1 MPRLRRSRPDRP
13 GWTRRR
19 RGKGWQFLDE
29 DLKPLADPDAILR
42 IRSLV
47 IPPAWQDVWISP
59 WPNGHIQAIGTDEAG
74 RRQYRYHDDWSTS
87 RSKAKF
93 TRIVD
98 FGRSLPAARLR
109 FAEDLAVEGITRE
122 RVLAIAARL
131 LDEGYFR
138 IGNAAYAAKHGS
150 VGLSTLRRKH
160 VRQVEHGWEF
170 RYIAKSGVRHVEL
183 ISEAD
188 LVAAIAVLMGRTSR
202 RPAELLA
209 YEHGRAFRA
218 LVGDEINAYLKE
230 NLAESYSAKDFR
242 TWRGT
247 VLAAVALAMVELDDP
262 PASGTRSRTAT
273 AKVVRSAVVEV
284 SQRLGNTP
292 TVCRSSYID
301 PRVIEAFES
310 GTTIAR
316 TVKRNLRT
324 VADAPDELAALSRL
338 PAVEKAVLTLL
349 TD

>member
-13 GWTRRR
+13 GLTRRR
-19 RGKGWQFLDE
+19 RGAGWQFLDE
-29 DLKPLADPDAILR
+29 HRSPITEPDAILR
-42 IRSLV
+42 IRALV
-47 IPPAWQDVWISP
+47 IPPAWRDVWISP
-59 WPNGHIQAIGTDEAG
+59 WPNGHIQAIGTDDAG

-98 FGRSLPAARLR
+98 FARALPAARLK
-109 FAEDLAVEGITRE
+109 FAEDLGTSGITRE

-138 IGNAAYAAKHGS
+138 IGNAAYAQKHGS
-150 VGLSTLRRKH
+150 VGLSTLRRTH

-170 RYIAKSGVRHVEL
+170 RYVAKSGVRHVEL
-183 ISEAD
+183 IAEAD
-188 LVAAIAVLMGRTSR
+188 LVAAVTDLMGRTTR

-209 YEHGRAFRA
+209 YQDGRVFRA
-218 LVGDEINAYLKE
+218 LVGDEINAYLKQT
-230 NLAESYSAKDFR
+230 LAESYSAKDFR

-247 VLAAVALAMVELDDP
+247 VLAAVALAMAEIDTP
-262 PASGTRSRTAT
+262 PTSGKRSKTAT
-273 AKVVRSAVVEV
+273 ARTIRGAVVEV

-292 TVCRSSYID
+292 TVCRTSYID

-310 GTTIAR
+310 GTSIAGSVR
-316 TVKRNLRT
+316 RNLRA
-324 VADAPDELAALSRL
+324 VAEAPDTLAALSRI

-349 TD
+349 KD